1 MAENLTEG
9 NLMSLLAPTLSEL
22 LDEQEKLQ
30 LPHFDY
36 DVAWQLG
43 AKIRERAVAA
53 SLPIAIEVRHGN
65 DVVFAC
71 LLPGATIDNFNW
83 ARRKCA
89 VVHRF
94 HKSSLYMRIMAEEKG
109 YNLNE
114 RFALPVLDFAP
125 SGGAV
130 PLFLKGGLFVGSV
143 AVSGLPD
150 VEDHRLAAEC
160 IAELL

>member
-1 MAENLTEG
+1 MTENLTEG

-43 AKIRERAVAA
+43 AKIRERAAA
-53 SLPIAIEVRHGN
+53 AGLPIAIEVRHGN

-94 HKSSLYMRIMAEEKG
+94 QKSSLYMRILAEEKG

>member
-1 MAENLTEG
+1 MTIRG
-9 NLMSLLAPTLSEL
+9 DFMTSHAPTLSEL
-22 LDEQEKLQ
+22 LAEQERLQ
-30 LPHFDY
+30 LSHFDY

-43 AKIRERAVAA
+43 VKIRTRAVAA
-53 SLPIAIEVRHGN
+53 QLPIAIEVRHGN
-65 DVVFAC
+65 DVVFAT

-94 HKSSLYMRIMAEEKG
+94 HKSSLYMRLMAEEKG

-114 RFALPVLDFAP
+114 RFALPILDFAP
-125 SGGAV
+125 SGGAL
-130 PLFLKGGLFVGSV
+130 PLLLKNGLFVGSV

-150 VEDHRLAAEC
+150 VDDHRLAAES